1 MKTSTLLILLMSLG
15 VSQATNMDPVNRVKA
30 KFLVNYKNMCIQG
43 GDKNELAEDKLEI
56 KCACQVKQFDE
67 NLSGDEVIRLFTSR
81 NQFQYPELKSNA
93 NALIKKCHT
102 LNQSTG

>member
-1 MKTSTLLILLMSLG
+1 MKTCTLLILLMSVG
-15 VSQATNMDPVNRVKA
+15 ASQASNIDPVNRVKA
-30 KFLVNYKNMCIQG
+30 KFLVNYQAMCIQG
-43 GDKNELAEDKLEI
+43 GANNELAKDQLEI

-102 LNQSTG
+102 FNQSTG